1 MKAKGT
7 KLHIKREAE
16 KKRKINRK
24 NPNLSLN
31 LEIDVRGLIRGL
43 LVLLLSRSR
52 HSDRIKP

>member
-52 HSDRIKP
+52 HSDRIQP